1 MRMFKLLVGAA
12 MLAGAS
18 QANAQATYTFTG
30 AAGVQPGETLLASF
44 DGGVPTYGGITG
56 TYLVQSGSNTSGAD
70 PFVTPRGDPYLSV
83 LGGQS
88 ASFSFAGLSSI
99 GLDYGSADPYNT
111 FILSFLTGSPQIVTG
126 TMIVASADGNQT
138 AARTNGRLTFTATG
152 TNYITGL
159 TLRSSSNSLEADN
172 IGVISAVPEPGVWA
186 MMLMGFGAI
195 GAAMRRRRRNG
206 APSLLSA

>member
-1 MRMFKLLVGAA
+1 MRAFNFLVAVA

-44 DGGVPTYGGITG
+44 DGGVSTYGGITG
-56 TYLVQSGSNTSGAD
+56 SYLVQSGGNSSGAD
-70 PFVTPRGDPYLSV
+70 PFVTPMGDPYLSI

-88 ASFSFAGLSSI
+88 ASYSFAGLTSI
-99 GLDYGSADPYNT
+99 GFDYGSANSYNT
-111 FILSFLTGSPQIVTG
+111 FILSFLTGAPQTVTG
-126 TMIVASADGNQT
+126 SMIVASADGNQT

-159 TLRSSSNSLEADN
+159 TLQSSRNSLELDN
-172 IGVISAVPEPGVWA
+172 IGVISAVPEPATWA
-186 MMLMGFGAI
+186 MMLIGFGAV
-195 GAAMRRRRRNG
+195 GATMRRRRRAG
-206 APSLLSA
+206 SPALIAA